1 MTRAMRAFRN
11 RTLAIAGL
19 VLAALLPAQASR
31 AGEEE
36 LAPYKMLRSMQFV
49 QDSVVLG
56 DHSAGEMQ
64 RYIMGTIDKRL
75 RSVDSSVFEDPRN
88 VDATLIYAMS
98 GGNPATLDYLVARDV
113 QGYFDNRV
121 TEVLRKYLSG
131 KGLMV
136 SETLVSIQKEYA
148 NREVGPY
155 LALIAGNTLMA
166 SKPEEA
172 LKMYDWARLTAPGTI
187 VEESALRRSITIA
200 LNAGLTKE
208 GLNYSNQYA
217 RRFLHSPYA
226 SQFADLFVA
235 LTVDNIHLIGLD
247 KIRDT
252 VDLMEPDRRQ
262 ALYLRIARQ
271 ATIAGEMELARMAAQ
286 EAGKIKSPGVTKDIL
301 ASFYGGI
308 ADISSD
314 NVDKAAQGLELVPE
328 ALLSPRDRMLKAAA
342 RAITEQVLKE
352 PDLESLAQ
360 DSPAKPAVGN
370 NSIDADA
377 AGHEQPVPE
386 SGQES
391 ATSNDVAA
399 AGSPVADPKA
409 LSEADPAIDPI
420 VTSARSKLGEIDKLL
435 EKDSSPP

>member
-1 MTRAMRAFRN
+1 MKAFRN
-11 RTLAIAGL
+11 RTLAAAGL
-19 VLAALLPAQASR
+19 VLAALVPAGASR

-75 RSVDSSVFEDPRN
+75 RSVDSSIFEDPRN

-113 QGYFDNRV
+113 QGYFDNRI
-121 TEVLRKYLSG
+121 TEVLRKYLAG
-131 KGLMV
+131 KGQLV
-136 SETLVSIQKEYA
+136 SKTLVDMQKEYA
-148 NREVGPY
+148 GTEIGPY
-155 LALIAGNTLMA
+155 LALIAGNTLMS

-200 LNAGLTKE
+200 LDAGLTRE
-208 GLNYSNQYA
+208 GLDYSNQYA

-235 LTVDNIHLIGLD
+235 LTVENVHLIGLE

-252 VDLMEPDRRQ
+252 VDVMDADRRQ
-262 ALYLRIARQ
+262 AVYLRIARQ
-271 ATIAGEMELARMAAQ
+271 ATISGEMELARMAAQ
-286 EAGKIKSPGVTKDIL
+286 EAAKIKTPGVTKDIL
-301 ASFYGGI
+301 ANFYGGL
-308 ADISSD
+308 AEISSD
-314 NVDKAAQGLELVPE
+314 NVDKAAQGLDLVPE
-328 ALLSPRDRMLKAAA
+328 ALLSPKDRMLKAAA
-342 RAITEQVLKE
+342 QAVTEQVLKQ

-360 DSPAKPAVGN
+360 DNSSRPADGN
-370 NSIDADA
+370 SSIDANA
-377 AGHEQPVPE
+377 AGHEPPAT
-386 SGQES
+386 GQDEQQAPS
-391 ATSNDVAA
+391 QDVAA
-399 AGSPVADPKA
+399 AQAPNADPQA
-409 LSEADPAIDPI
+409 PSDADPAIDPI
-420 VTSARSKLGEIDKLL
+420 VTSARSKLGEIDKML
-435 EKDSSPP
+435 EKDSTPP

>member
-1 MTRAMRAFRN
+1 MRAFRN

-19 VLAALLPAQASR
+19 VLATMMPAGASR

-75 RSVDSSVFEDPRN
+75 RSVDSSIFEDPRN

-121 TEVLRKYLSG
+121 TEVLRKYLAG
-131 KGLMV
+131 KGQMV
-136 SETLVSIQKEYA
+136 SKTLVDMQKEYA
-148 NREVGPY
+148 NKEIGPY
-155 LALIAGNTLMA
+155 LALIAGNTLMS

-200 LNAGLTKE
+200 LDAGMTKE

-235 LTVDNIHLIGLD
+235 LTVDNVHVVGLE
-247 KIRDT
+247 KIKDT
-252 VDLMEPDRRQ
+252 VDVMDPDRRQ
-262 ALYLRIARQ
+262 AVYLRIARQ
-271 ATIAGEMELARMAAQ
+271 ATIAGELELARMASE
-286 EAGKIKSPGVTKDIL
+286 EAGKIKTPGVTKDIL
-301 ASFYGGI
+301 ASFYGGL
-308 ADISSD
+308 ADISTD

-328 ALLSPRDRMLKAAA
+328 ALLSPKDRILKAAA
-342 RAITEQVLKE
+342 QAITEQVLKE

-360 DSPAKPAVGN
+360 DTSPNTGTGN
-370 NSIDADA
+370 SSIDANA
-377 AGHEQPVPE
+377 AGHEQPAT
-386 SGQES
+386 GQDPQQAPS
-391 ATSNDVAA
+391 QDVAA
-399 AGSPVADPKA
+399 ADAQGADPKA
-409 LSEADPAIDPI
+409 PSTADPAIDPI
-420 VTSARSKLGEIDKLL
+420 VTSARSKLGEIDKML
-435 EKDSSPP
+435 EKDSTPP